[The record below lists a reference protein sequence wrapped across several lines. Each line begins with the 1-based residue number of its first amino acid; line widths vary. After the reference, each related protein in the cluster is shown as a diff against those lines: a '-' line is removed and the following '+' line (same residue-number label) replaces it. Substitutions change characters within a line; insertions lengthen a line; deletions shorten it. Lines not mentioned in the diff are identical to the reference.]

1 MSDQNYYWTVLPSY
15 KTSFVT
21 GAMMKRSKSSRNNK
35 RRSLAVGTPSPTL
48 SRPLSPLPLAT
59 AGSSPSESPRNVS
72 ASSSANFQFARS
84 QLARTERADGRRWS
98 VASVPSSGYCTNAPS
113 SSVSSSSSQELLHQ
127 LPFQPT
133 QEDLHFLFKHFPSP
147 ESVADEEGAHPMPP
161 VRVRSRSL
169 SPGRTCGVFDNE
181 IVMMNHV
188 YKERFPKAT
197 AQMEGRL
204 LDIIAECSPDTALPL
219 ADGVLGFIQH
229 QLVEL
234 ARDCLDKSQNG
245 LVTSRYFMELQ
256 EKLEKLLHE
265 AYERSESEEVTIIT
279 KLVKKI
285 LIIISRPA
293 RLLECLEFDPEEF
306 YQRLEAAEG
315 QAKVG
320 QGIKTDIPRYI
331 ISQLGLTRD
340 PLEEMVHL
348 EHTSPIHRSA
358 SRESDDTGEATSA
371 QSRAACTPPRRKPL
385 ESDFETIKLISN
397 GAYGAVFLVRHKETR
412 QRFAMKKIYRQNL
425 ILRNQIQQVFV
436 ERDILTFAENPFV
449 VSMFCSF
456 ETRRHLC
463 MVMEYVEGGDCANLL
478 KNIGGPLPVDM
489 ARMYFAETVLALEYL
504 HNYGIVHRDLKPD
517 NLLITSMGHIKL
529 TDFGLSKIGLMN
541 MTTNLY
547 EGHIEKDTR
556 EFIDKQVCG
565 TPEYIAPEVI
575 LRQGYGKPVD
585 WWAMGIILY
594 EFLVG
599 CVPFFGDTPEQL
611 FGQVVNDDII
621 WPDGE
626 DALPADAQ
634 DLITRL
640 LRQNPLERLGT
651 GGATEVKM
659 HNFFLGLDWNGLL
672 RQKAEFIPQLESEED
687 TSYFDTRSE
696 RYCHLGSDDDET
708 NDDESSLELRQFSS
722 VAHRF
727 SKVYSST
734 EHLSTSTPSNLSLS
748 SSDRS
753 HSEEKED
760 RWEGRG
766 VLSPGDGHKHLAS
779 GDKRADGHRG
789 SLRPRASSS
798 SSQSERSTSPLVMN
812 NTQSFDIMPRVA
824 IPADEEDGMVSNL
837 RRIRLRSNSTGTRP
851 SFRRGA
857 SRRIAH
863 QLETPEKPRSPS
875 GKVPKSASVSGLSLI
890 ITPDD
895 SGGPPTSPKS
905 SLSLSSNPSS
915 RDSSPSRDLSVNVS
929 CLRPPV
935 VIHSSGKRFGFA
947 LRAIRVYMG
956 DSDVYTVHHMVW
968 CVEEG
973 SPAHEAGLRAGDL
986 ITHVNGESV
995 QGLVHTEVVEL
1006 LLKSGN
1012 KVTLQ
1017 TTALENTS
1025 IKVGPARKA
1034 SYKAKMAR
1042 RSKKSKRKDGQDSR
1056 RRSILKKL
1064 SKHTPPPPMQSSR
1077 SFSSGFHQSSS
1088 DSLSGSPTQSLSP
1101 GPSTPCR
1108 SPAPD
1113 HSGDSSSSPCSSSPN
1128 SPVPQARPSSLHVLG
1143 RYTKAGRC
1151 KSTSSIP
1158 PSPLACIPPPQ
1169 SLSPQCSPSSL
1180 PSHPKSLHSF
1190 HGKTLS
1196 PPTIARH
1203 SVRPRSAEPPRSPLL
1218 KRVQSAE
1225 KLTGDKMTGGYH
1237 GDRKAYSTRRHTME
1251 VPLSEGEGLEDL
1263 EGDTATGFVCV
1274 GEHGRQGLHIGGQ
1287 RGHQDTASG
1296 GSDHHR
1302 SAALPQH
1309 RSTNNHSKE
1318 MVVMRKLALSERRD
1332 SFKKQ
1337 EAVQEVNFDDLEE
1350 AALSPTL
1357 PVTQSQAFKASWI
1370 NSSQSE
1376 PSGKLG
1382 SQGTRPQKTKSKD
1395 KEGR

>member
-72 ASSSANFQFARS
+72 ASSSANFQFAR
-84 QLARTERADGRRWS
+84 RADGRRWS

-293 RLLECLEFDPEEF
+293 RLLECLEFDPEAF

-340 PLEEMVHL
+340 PLEA
-348 EHTSPIHRSA
+348 SPPPN
-358 SRESDDTGEATSA
+358 
-371 QSRAACTPPRRKPL
+371 ACTPPRRKPL
-385 ESDFETIKLISN
+385 EIRQTSFMKRFF
-397 GAYGAVFLVRHKETR
+397 AYFL
-412 QRFAMKKIYRQNL
+412 
-425 ILRNQIQQVFV
+425 
-436 ERDILTFAENPFV
+436 
-449 VSMFCSF
+449 CS
-456 ETRRHLC
+456 
-463 MVMEYVEGGDCANLL
+463 
-478 KNIGGPLPVDM
+478 
-489 ARMYFAETVLALEYL
+489 
-504 HNYGIVHRDLKPD
+504 
-517 NLLITSMGHIKL
+517 LLITSMGHIKL

-672 RQKAEFIPQLESEED
+672 RQKAEFIPQLESEDD

-766 VLSPGDGHKHLAS
+766 LKSAFLLDLHFTFIFL
-779 GDKRADGHRG
+779 

-824 IPADEEDGMVSNL
+824 IPKLPYLLFFFCYGMVSNL

-1042 RSKKSKRKDGQDSR
+1042 RSKKSKRKDGQDR

-1113 HSGDSSSSPCSSSPN
+1113 HSGVYPLNLNSFFFFFSPN

-1180 PSHPKSLHSF
+1180 PSHPN
-1190 HGKTLS
+1190 
-1196 PPTIARH
+1196 
-1203 SVRPRSAEPPRSPLL
+1203 AEPPRSPLL

-1251 VPLSEGEGLEDL
+1251 
-1263 EGDTATGFVCV
+1263 
-1274 GEHGRQGLHIGGQ
+1274 
-1287 RGHQDTASG
+1287 
-1296 GSDHHR
+1296 
-1302 SAALPQH
+1302 
-1309 RSTNNHSKE
+1309 

-1350 AALSPTL
+1350 P
-1357 PVTQSQAFKASWI
+1357 
-1370 NSSQSE
+1370 
-1376 PSGKLG
+1376 G
-1382 SQGTRPQKTKSKD
+1382 PQNH
-1395 KEGR
+1395 